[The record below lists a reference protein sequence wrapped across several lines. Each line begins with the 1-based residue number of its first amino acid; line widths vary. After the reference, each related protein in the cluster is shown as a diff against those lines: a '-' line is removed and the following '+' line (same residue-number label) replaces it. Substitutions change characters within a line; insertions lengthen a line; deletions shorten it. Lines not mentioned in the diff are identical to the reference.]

1 MDLLSLLS
9 ARFLGTI
16 NRRSSREGFE
26 RRRMWRFRR
35 FVAFAYERSP
45 YYRRIIL
52 ERKIDIARCVPGD
65 FPILT
70 KSGLL
75 ENFDQIV
82 TLPDV
87 RLEDIQQFLGE
98 SRNPEQRFRGRY
110 VVIHTSGSSGQV
122 AYFIYDPR
130 AWARGLSQLLNSGD
144 FSLLPG
150 KRKRMALFGATEGHF
165 TGVSIAVSSMSPP
178 LHLLH
183 ILKCFEINRPI
194 AVTIAGLNEYQP
206 DVIAG
211 YATGLRVL
219 AEKQLAGELR
229 IRPRGIHS
237 SGEPLLD
244 ADRAVIE
251 EAFGKCVRN
260 VYVSSEHMFMG
271 LKEPGWTSMRLLEDD
286 LIFEIYPDH
295 ALVTNLFNRALPLI
309 RYRMNDVLT
318 LLDTSEHAPYR
329 AISDIVGR
337 VEQSA
342 GFVNEHGVKDS
353 ISPHTINEI
362 IIPHV
367 SRFQLR
373 ITGSDAFTFAIVFE
387 PNADAEQRNAAI
399 DAAERRLRE
408 ILKQKEMANVRFEV
422 LPCEELPIDPA
433 TRKFRLIVNSTPN

>member
-1 MDLLSLLS
+1 VDLLSLLR
-9 ARFLGTI
+9 ARLLAVA
-16 NRRSSREGFE
+16 NQRSSRGQFE
-26 RRRMWRFRR
+26 RRRMRRFRR
-35 FVAFAYERSP
+35 FVSYVYERSP
-45 YYRRIIL
+45 YYRRLIL
-52 ERKIDIARCVPGD
+52 ERKVDLARCVPAD

-70 KSGLL
+70 KNELV
-75 ENFDQIV
+75 ENFNDIV

-87 RLEDIQQFLGE
+87 RLEDIQQFLSE
-98 SRNPEQRFRGRY
+98 SRNPEDRFRGRY
-110 VVIHTSGSSGQV
+110 VVVHTSGSSGQV
-122 AYFIYDPR
+122 AYFIYDPP
-130 AWARGLSQLLNSGD
+130 AWGRGLSQLLNSGD

-150 KRKRMALFGATEGHF
+150 RRKRMALYGATEGHF

-194 AVTIAGLNEYQP
+194 AETIAGLNEYQP

-219 AEKQLAGELR
+219 ADRQLAGELR

-244 ADRAVIE
+244 ADRSVIE
-251 EAFGKCVRN
+251 KAFGKCVRN
-260 VYVSSEHMFMG
+260 TYVSSEHMFMG
-271 LKEPGWTSMRLLEDD
+271 MKEPGWTSMRLLEDD

-295 ALVTNLFNRALPLI
+295 VLVTNLFNRALPLI
-309 RYRMNDVLT
+309 RYRMNDALT
-318 LLDTSEHAPYR
+318 PLETSEHAPYR

-342 GFVNEHGVKDS
+342 GFTNEHGVKDS

-373 ITGSDAFTFAIVFE
+373 ITGGDSFTFAIVFDTKA
-387 PNADAEQRNAAI
+387 NAEQRDGAI
-399 DAAERRLRE
+399 DAAGRRLGE
-408 ILKQKEMANVRFEV
+408 ILRQKEMANVRFDV
-422 LPCEELPIDPA
+422 LACEELPIDPS
-433 TRKFRLIVNSTPN
+433 TRKFRLIVNTASG